1 MVRIIKKSVSEWLV
15 FDKPIGEPE
24 CRFFDDDYH
33 IERNQS
39 DEYTIWFGMNTNW
52 KLKDNQWTKL
62 ENSEWLE
69 CDTPIYEIEYQKLKR
84 GKKLERILK

>member
-1 MVRIIKKSVSEWLV
+1 
-15 FDKPIGEPE
+15 
-24 CRFFDDDYH
+24 
-33 IERNQS
+33 
-39 DEYTIWFGMNTNW
+39 MNTNW